1 MYHTHWGLR
10 TSPFGSE
17 AGVSNAN
24 AGFDEA
30 LSRIK
35 YLLDQR
41 GRIGLLLGSAG
52 TGKTTLAKRFCEEA
66 RKQGSLAALIGGKG
80 CTENAFVSQLAR
92 GWLLSLGNDHGSS
105 DEWDRI
111 ADRLTEL
118 RYELASAVVA
128 LDDADL
134 TSAKVLCQVERLLH
148 LALNADSQ
156 LTIVLVSSLES
167 AGNLGS
173 ALLEQVE
180 LRIDLSPWSE
190 DETAEHVALRLFHS
204 GSDSPIFTDEAITAL
219 HELSGGIPRKVEQI
233 AQLALLAGAGQQL
246 TEIDALTLTEAYQEL
261 GVGGL

>member
-10 TSPFGSE
+10 TSPFGAE
-17 AGVSNAN
+17 AGSSHAS

-30 LSRIK
+30 LARLK

-41 GRIGLLLGSAG
+41 GRLGLLLGSAG
-52 TGKTTLAKRFCEEA
+52 TGRTTLAKRFCDVA
-66 RKQGSLAALIGGKG
+66 RREGCAAVLIGGNG
-80 CTENAFVSQLAR
+80 CTERSFVQQLGR
-92 GWLLSLGNDHGSS
+92 GWQLPLANEHAASCAWEL
-105 DEWDRI
+105 I
-111 ADRLTEL
+111 TDRLIEL
-118 RYELASAVVA
+118 RYEQTTGVVA

-134 TSAKVLCQVERLLH
+134 TPINALCQVERLLH
-148 LALNADSQ
+148 LARSVESN

-180 LRIDLSPWSE
+180 LRIDLSTWTE
-190 DETAEHVALRLFHS
+190 EETAEHVALRLFHC
-204 GSDSPIFTDEAITAL
+204 GSEQPIFTDEAITVL

-246 TEIDALTLTEAYQEL
+246 SEIDAVTLTEAYREL
-261 GVGGL
+261 GAGGL

>member
-17 AGVSNAN
+17 AGSSTNAN

-30 LSRIK
+30 LARLK

-41 GRIGLLLGSAG
+41 GHLGLLLGSAG

-66 RKQGSLAALIGGKG
+66 RRQGSLAALIGGKG
-80 CTENAFVSQLAR
+80 CTENAFVQQLAR
-92 GWLLSLGNDHGSS
+92 GWLLALGNDHGSN
-105 DEWDRI
+105 DDWERI
-111 ADRLTEL
+111 ADRLIEL
-118 RYELASAVVA
+118 RYERASAVVA

-134 TSAKVLCQVERLLH
+134 ASAKVLCQVERLLH
-148 LALNADSQ
+148 LARNADSQ

-167 AGNLGS
+167 AANLGS

-204 GSDSPIFTDEAITAL
+204 GADCAARA
-219 HELSGGIPRKVEQI
+219 PRRCRS
-233 AQLALLAGAGQQL
+233 
-246 TEIDALTLTEAYQEL
+246 TIDRDRRPDADRSVSRTGRRRAVTTN
-261 GVGGL
+261 G